1 MSNNYQRYLKYKNKY
16 IDLKNELMHRK
27 QRGGTNGTNF
37 PLIDEIHFWGRQM
50 MEHVLLLFL
59 GLQDN
64 DADANKEMNS
74 KQNAPQTDVT
84 AKGQLKNQAFEL
96 FQRWKQF
103 MASTFYDKG
112 VNVTMETIF
121 LSEDNLAKV
130 DDVSLERVNEL
141 IQNTIDFKGLV
152 INTLEQGRWIG
163 WIYPSLAKHMLQ
175 EAVYFKRKVNGPAF
189 TPLEEIQF
197 SNLHHSTEM
206 GATAQMIDP
215 DPAQQAIIDVVRSYA
230 LKRMSTLRATGSLT
244 GLESAQAF
252 PKDWSAEEEAI
263 LQGLRPS
270 EETNMLMLS
279 IRFSEELTQ
288 FADETGQKIERNE
301 LKSII
306 SPALAHHIHR
316 EFARFTETLRQ
327 LQGGQTTPT
336 NTTANKNVEAK
347 DIQANSKVASKNAT
361 IGTNNARTASNI
373 TAPTTGAI
381 SGSKMTTGLNALNTA
396 ALTTHTT
403 GNRAPTGS
411 RTLGATNLSQTPL
424 TNTKSNTPRYVTANS
439 RTSTIIDV

>member
-16 IDLKNELMHRK
+16 IDLKNELRK
-27 QRGGTNGTNF
+27 QRGGTNGSNF
-37 PLIDEIHFWGRQM
+37 PLNDEIHFWGRQM

-64 DADANKEMNS
+64 DADANKEMNR
-74 KQNAPQTDVT
+74 KQNTSQTDVT
-84 AKGQLKNQAFEL
+84 TKGQLKNQAFEL
-96 FQRWKQF
+96 FQKWKQF

-121 LSEDNLAKV
+121 LSEDNLSKV
-130 DDVSLERVNEL
+130 GDIPLDRVNEL
-141 IQNTIDFKGLV
+141 IQNTIDFKSLV

-163 WIYPSLAKHMLQ
+163 WIYPALAKHMLQ
-175 EAVYFKRKVNGPAF
+175 EAIYFKRKVNGPAF

-197 SNLHHSTEM
+197 CNIHHSTEM

-230 LKRMSTLRATGSLT
+230 LKRMSTLRATGSLS

-327 LQGGQTTPT
+327 LQGGQTTLTT
-336 NTTANKNVEAK
+336 NTTTNKNVEAK
-347 DIQANSKVASKNAT
+347 DIQAKNKTTSKNANT
-361 IGTNNARTASNI
+361 AINNTKAASNLPASTSVI
-373 TAPTTGAI
+373 TRNNTI
-381 SGSKMTTGLNALNTA
+381 TGLNALNT
-396 ALTTHTT
+396 TTVT
-403 GNRAPTGS
+403 NRAPTAS
-411 RTLGATNLSQTPL
+411 QTLRATNPSQTL
-424 TNTKSNTPRYVTANS
+424 SNTARSNVTASNSTRYESANS
-439 RTSTIIDV
+439 RGSSFVL